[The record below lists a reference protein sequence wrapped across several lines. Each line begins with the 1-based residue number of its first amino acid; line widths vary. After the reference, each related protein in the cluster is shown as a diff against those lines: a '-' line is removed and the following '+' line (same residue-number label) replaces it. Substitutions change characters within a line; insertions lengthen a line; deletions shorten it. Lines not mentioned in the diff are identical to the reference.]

1 MAAKPLTQ
9 SQVDIVFCDIF
20 PLKETTF
27 SPPLSRSNVIASI
40 GDGIGDGSLTIDS
53 ETSDIRMSVSVYR
66 KKRQRKRRSKSTT
79 PWRVTIP
86 VRRDRPLDEDVT
98 SMSEDEPRRDRSSQ
112 NHREEAVR
120 ELDRVLA
127 MNPVQEFD
135 EGIPTD
141 DGDSRGA
148 DGDENMAVA
157 IDNRQSSGDEV
168 CGVWTFTFR
177 GLSEHLV
184 KKCVFRLIFDK
195 LKISH
200 NK

>member
-1 MAAKPLTQ
+1 M
-9 SQVDIVFCDIF
+9 S
-20 PLKETTF
+20 
-27 SPPLSRSNVIASI
+27 
-40 GDGIGDGSLTIDS
+40 
-53 ETSDIRMSVSVYR
+53 MSVYG
-66 KKRQRKRRSKSTT
+66 KQRQQKRRRRSTN

-86 VRRDRPLDEDVT
+86 VRRDRPLEEDV
-98 SMSEDEPRRDRSSQ
+98 SSSQDEPRRCSTHGNRGDRSSQ

-141 DGDSRGA
+141 DGDSRGT
-148 DGDENMAVA
+148 DGDEDMAVA

-177 GLSEHLV
+177 GLSEN
-184 KKCVFRLIFDK
+184 I
-195 LKISH
+195 
-200 NK
+200 N